1 MIAALFA
8 TWDVS
13 PLMVFGLRN
22 FRTTPAYGLLLHPL
36 IPLSSTDLATLPQLP
51 PSAGSPLLELWAQI
65 YGHEKI
71 NEEGK
76 RGEGGFTRTSAE
88 VIHESPGS
96 QIKAS
101 LCINLKNPHMS
112 CLTKSL
118 YCWGG
123 TDGEQ
128 SFDFFLFGE
137 RRSCWGSWRSHCP
150 VSPPPPNHMAAHF
163 SKKMKKVFFCRR
175 VGEYVIFNQSRAA
188 GRHLNNNM
196 KIDES
201 LPSLAA
207 AHRKA
212 ITTTALLIIW
222 TERRLLTHYVF
233 LLHHHS
239 PGK

>member
-36 IPLSSTDLATLPQLP
+36 IPLSSTDLATLPLLP

-76 RGEGGFTRTSAE
+76 RGRGGGGFTRTSAE

-123 TDGEQ
+123 EQTESRALIFFSLVSAVLVEGAGE
-128 SFDFFLFGE
+128 
-137 RRSCWGSWRSHCP
+137 
-150 VSPPPPNHMAAHF
+150 VIAPPPNHMAAHF